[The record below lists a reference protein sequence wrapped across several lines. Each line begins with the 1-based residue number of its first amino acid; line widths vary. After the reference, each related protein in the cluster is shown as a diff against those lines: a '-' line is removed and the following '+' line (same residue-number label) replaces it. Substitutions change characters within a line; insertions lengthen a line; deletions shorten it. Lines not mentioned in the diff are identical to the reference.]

1 MMMTSL
7 RSLPRRSPP
16 KRPNPPKRLLS
27 LRSLPV
33 PWEMMASSPLTRL
46 KSLPIVKKATEE
58 AVVVA
63 VPEAA
68 EEAVEAEAKEVEDPM
83 VIERID
89 LLFLEK
95 RENVVSLELKV
106 KVKTVLL
113 AVEEAVEETEE
124 PKDTETVPREKLV
137 KLSSESMA
145 WPKPPLKKLSAP
157 SLKLMEKSPNAS
169 TLLSRVS
176 ALSSTLTIPMLR
188 RPSLP

>member
-1 MMMTSL
+1 
-7 RSLPRRSPP
+7 
-16 KRPNPPKRLLS
+16 
-27 LRSLPV
+27 
-33 PWEMMASSPLTRL
+33 MMASVPLTRL
-46 KSLPIVKKATEE
+46 RSLPIVKKATEE

-68 EEAVEAEAKEVEDPM
+68 EEAVEEEAKEVEDPM

-95 RENVVSLELKV
+95 RENVVSPESLELKVKV

-137 KLSSESMA
+137 KLSSESTA
-145 WPKPPLKKLSAP
+145 WPKLPLKKLSAP
-157 SLKLMEKSPNAS
+157 SLKSTEKLPNAS
-169 TLLSRVS
+169 TLHSRVS
-176 ALSSTLTIPMLR
+176 ALSNTPTIPMLR
-188 RPSLP
+188 RPSTT

>member
-1 MMMTSL
+1 
-7 RSLPRRSPP
+7 
-16 KRPNPPKRLLS
+16 
-27 LRSLPV
+27 
-33 PWEMMASSPLTRL
+33 MMASSPLTRL

-58 AVVVA
+58 AAVVA

-95 RENVVSLELKV
+95 RENVVNPELKV

-157 SLKLMEKSPNAS
+157 SLKLTEKLPNAS

-176 ALSSTLTIPMLR
+176 ALSSTLMIPMLR

>member
-1 MMMTSL
+1 
-7 RSLPRRSPP
+7 
-16 KRPNPPKRLLS
+16 
-27 LRSLPV
+27 
-33 PWEMMASSPLTRL
+33 MMASSPLTRL

-58 AVVVA
+58 AVVVV

-68 EEAVEAEAKEVEDPM
+68 EEAVEAEAKDPM
-83 VIERID
+83 VIES
-89 LLFLEK
+89 LEK
-95 RENVVSLELKV
+95 RENVVSLEL

-157 SLKLMEKSPNAS
+157 SLKLTEKLPNAS

-176 ALSSTLTIPMLR
+176 ALSSTLMIPMLR

>member
-1 MMMTSL
+1 MT
-7 RSLPRRSPP
+7 
-16 KRPNPPKRLLS
+16 
-27 LRSLPV
+27 
-33 PWEMMASSPLTRL
+33 ASSPLTRL

-58 AVVVA
+58 AAVVA

-157 SLKLMEKSPNAS
+157 SLKLTEKSPNAS

-176 ALSSTLTIPMLR
+176 ALSSTLMIPMLR

>member
-1 MMMTSL
+1 
-7 RSLPRRSPP
+7 
-16 KRPNPPKRLLS
+16 
-27 LRSLPV
+27 
-33 PWEMMASSPLTRL
+33 
-46 KSLPIVKKATEE
+46 LPIVKKATEE

-68 EEAVEAEAKEVEDPM
+68 EEAVEAEAKDPM

-89 LLFLEK
+89 LLSLEK
-95 RENVVSLELKV
+95 RENVVSLEL

-124 PKDTETVPREKLV
+124 PKDTENVPREKLV

-157 SLKLMEKSPNAS
+157 SLKDTEKSPNAS

-188 RPSLP
+188 RLSLP

>member
-1 MMMTSL
+1 
-7 RSLPRRSPP
+7 
-16 KRPNPPKRLLS
+16 
-27 LRSLPV
+27 
-33 PWEMMASSPLTRL
+33 MMASSPLTRL

-68 EEAVEAEAKEVEDPM
+68 EEAVEAEAKDPM

-89 LLFLEK
+89 LEK
-95 RENVVSLELKV
+95 RENVVSLEL

-157 SLKLMEKSPNAS
+157 SLKDTEKSPNAS

-188 RPSLP
+188 RLSLP

>member
-1 MMMTSL
+1 
-7 RSLPRRSPP
+7 
-16 KRPNPPKRLLS
+16 
-27 LRSLPV
+27 
-33 PWEMMASSPLTRL
+33 MMASSPLTRL
-46 KSLPIVKKATEE
+46 RSLPIVKKATEE
-58 AVVVA
+58 AAVVA

-95 RENVVSLELKV
+95 RENVVNPESLELKV

-137 KLSSESMA
+137 KLSSESTA

-157 SLKLMEKSPNAS
+157 SLKLTEKSPNAS

-176 ALSSTLTIPMLR
+176 ALSNTLTIPMLR

>member
-1 MMMTSL
+1 M
-7 RSLPRRSPP
+7 
-16 KRPNPPKRLLS
+16 
-27 LRSLPV
+27 
-33 PWEMMASSPLTRL
+33 
-46 KSLPIVKKATEE
+46 KKATEE

-157 SLKLMEKSPNAS
+157 SLKLTEKSPNAS